1 MTEVIL
7 KHKER
12 QSVAEFAATLE
23 TIAEKLKENGE
34 FTFVQGIEPTVVSPS
49 EQLKIEYSYTKR
61 ATSIHLKLSLIGT
74 QVQKHRKND
83 NRIIIGSENPLL

>member
-12 QSVAEFAATLE
+12 QSVAEFAKNTGNDCK
-23 TIAEKLKENGE
+23 KLKENGE
-34 FTFVQGIEPTVVSPS
+34 FTFVQDTEPTVVSPS

-61 ATSIHLKLSLIGT
+61 ATSIHLKLNLIGI

-83 NRIIIGSENPLL
+83 N